1 MRVRTRSAA
10 IAVAAA
16 LAIGL
21 TACVPDDVDRVVP
34 GSALTVAQTTPVTS
48 LNPAVIGQ
56 DTAADA
62 GLAAATASGFWR
74 RDASGERVAQE
85 RFGSIRVRSEQPLTV
100 TYTVNA
106 DVHWSDGVAV
116 DAADL
121 LLAWAAGTTHRTGGA
136 ADDEGLPATRWG
148 TGAGPGRGLDLVS
161 QVPEIGDDGR
171 SITLVYDSPV
181 ADWESAFDV
190 LPVAAHGVVA
200 LGHPD
205 EAGDPDAAKDAL
217 ITAVQDDDLDWL
229 APVSRAFRE
238 DYVLDGDLPDEAAIT
253 NGAYLIEDA
262 ADGAHVA
269 LRANPDFRWGPS
281 ARIERLLVTAI
292 PDAAARVAAVSSG
305 EADIA
310 AAPATA
316 DLVALGAEAGSAVGI
331 GTSFEHLDLQT
342 AGGGAFDPA
351 TYGGDEAAARA
362 VRAAFLATVPRA
374 ALRAAFVPAAPARDS
389 AVRPP
394 APAVPLEGAGDA
406 ETDTATPT
414 DPSTP
419 TATPGGTS
427 TTAAEAAPDIA
438 VATALL
444 AEANAPNPTVRLLAP
459 AGDPRRAAAFAEI
472 AASAALAGITV
483 VDVSRADWA
492 SALAAAPGEY
502 DAALFAWDADPSAPV
517 ALAAGV
523 DTAGAR
529 NVYGWSDET
538 IDGLVA
544 RAATE
549 TDAAARRA
557 TLDDLDD
564 AVAEQ
569 AWTLPLF
576 DIPILTVWSAGVRDV
591 PVAPTADGVL
601 AGYAEWVPTTPVGTG
616 SPTH

>member
-16 LAIGL
+16 LALGL

-34 GSALTVAQTTPVTS
+34 GSALTVAQTAPVTS

-56 DTAADA
+56 DTAADV
-62 GLAAATASGFWR
+62 GLAAATTSGFWR

-85 RFGSIRVRSEQPLTV
+85 RFGSIRVRSEDPLTV

-136 ADDEGLPATRWG
+136 ADDAGRPATRWG

-181 ADWESAFDV
+181 ADWESAFDAP
-190 LPVAAHGVVA
+190 PVAAHGVVA

-205 EAGDPDAAKDAL
+205 EAGDPDAAKAAL
-217 ITAVQDDDLDWL
+217 IAAVQDDDLAWL

-238 DYVLDGDLPDEAAIT
+238 DYVIDGDLPDEAAIT
-253 NGAYLIEDA
+253 NGAYLVEDA
-262 ADGAHVA
+262 ADGAHVS

-281 ARIERLLVTAI
+281 ARIERVLVTAI
-292 PDAAARVAAVSSG
+292 PDAAARVAAVVSG

-310 AAPATA
+310 AAPATP
-316 DLVALGAEAGSAVGI
+316 DLVDLGAEAGSVVGT

-351 TYGGDEAAARA
+351 TYGGDEATARA
-362 VRAAFLATVPRA
+362 VRAAFLATVPGP
-374 ALRAAFVPAAPARDS
+374 ALRAAFAPEAPPRAS

-394 APAVPLEGAGDA
+394 EPAAALERPRTSATDA
-406 ETDTATPT
+406 ATPA
-414 DPSTP
+414 TP
-419 TATPGGTS
+419 TATP
-427 TTAAEAAPDIA
+427 TAGSADGRPAADAPDIA
-438 VATALL
+438 RATALL
-444 AEANAPNPTVRLLAP
+444 ADANAPHPTVRVLFA

-483 VDVSRADWA
+483 VDVSRTDWTA
-492 SALAAAPGEY
+492 ALAAAPGEY
-502 DAALFAWDADPSAPV
+502 DAALFAWDADPSAAD
-517 ALAAGV
+517 ALAAGL
-523 DTAGAR
+523 DTAGGL

-544 RAATE
+544 RASTE

-557 TLDDLDD
+557 IFDDLDD
-564 AVAEQ
+564 AVGER

-576 DIPILTVWSAGVRDV
+576 DIPMLTVWSADVRDV
-591 PVAPTADGVL
+591 PAAPTGDGVL
-601 AGYAEWVPTTPVGTG
+601 AGFAEWVPAAPSGTQ
-616 SPTH
+616 SPTP